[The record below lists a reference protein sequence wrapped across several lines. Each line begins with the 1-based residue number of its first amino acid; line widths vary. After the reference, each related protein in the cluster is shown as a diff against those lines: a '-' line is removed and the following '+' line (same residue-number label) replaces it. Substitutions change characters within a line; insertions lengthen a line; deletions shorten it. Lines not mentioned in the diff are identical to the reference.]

1 MAEPWFET
9 THRLRFND
17 CDPAGHINN
26 AVYAVMFE
34 AGRTDLMLAAGL
46 RVVGSPVAVVIVRLE
61 IDFRHEM
68 NWPGDVLIQTA
79 IARIGQKS
87 IHTRQRIFSADTLAA
102 EGQGVLAV
110 IDRETRRAIV
120 LDEDWRQRFEP
131 WMLPA

>member
-1 MAEPWFET
+1 
-9 THRLRFND
+9 
-17 CDPAGHINN
+17 
-26 AVYAVMFE
+26 MFE

-68 NWPGDVLIQTA
+68 NWPGDVLIQTG

-102 EGQGVLAV
+102 EGAGRAGGDRPRDAPGHRPGRGLAAALRTVDVAGVAPPGG
-110 IDRETRRAIV
+110 ASGHG
-120 LDEDWRQRFEP
+120 EP
-131 WMLPA
+131 AG